1 MEIAK
6 KVKGKDI
13 AVTEE
18 DVQDALNYLQKT
30 RAKFIAENRPA
41 AKKDFVEIEYSTKD
55 INEGKPINDKFVLGE
70 GGFLKGFEEN
80 IEGLKAGE
88 EKEFKATF
96 PENSA
101 RKDLA
106 GKEVDFKVKV
116 KSVQRVEL
124 PEINDELAKELGKFD
139 TLGALK
145 ESMKKGITE
154 EKIEAERQRKRGEIL
169 EKILEKVKVDL
180 PDTLIN
186 YEQERLMEDLKQ
198 RISQGIKITFEQ
210 YLASIKQTEEG
221 LKETFEKEAEK
232 RIKGFLV
239 LKEVGKKE
247 NIEVKDE
254 EIEEEFEK
262 AMKNYSKEQLN
273 KIDSTQLKEYTKGV
287 IYNEKVFEKLENSS
301 L

>member
-1 MEIAK
+1 
-6 KVKGKDI
+6 
-13 AVTEE
+13 
-18 DVQDALNYLQKT
+18 
-30 RAKFIAENRPA
+30 
-41 AKKDFVEIEYSTKD
+41 
-55 INEGKPINDKFVLGE
+55 
-70 GGFLKGFEEN
+70 
-80 IEGLKAGE
+80 
-88 EKEFKATF
+88 
-96 PENSA
+96 
-101 RKDLA
+101 
-106 GKEVDFKVKV
+106 
-116 KSVQRVEL
+116 
-124 PEINDELAKELGKFD
+124 
-139 TLGALK
+139 
-145 ESMKKGITE
+145 
-154 EKIEAERQRKRGEIL
+154 
-169 EKILEKVKVDL
+169 
-180 PDTLIN
+180 
-186 YEQERLMEDLKQ
+186 MEDLKQ